1 MQDNY
6 EWENRIG
13 EKRLNNFGAKMELIE
28 YEGKSKY
35 KVLFPEYGFVK
46 ENILYG
52 NYIKGKVSLPKRYVF
67 VGVGGYNSFGSKMII
82 KEYRKNNDIDVYFP
96 EYNWTFEHAQLSH
109 FIRGNL
115 RCPYERRYFNVGYI
129 GEGKYNWQ
137 NYPNICNKWL
147 HILERSYS
155 KSWKKNHPQYNSTT
169 CGRGFYCL
177 QDFGQ
182 WYEDNIY
189 EVKMQVMDLDKD
201 LLGKE
206 NKIYSPETCCFLPRC
221 INSSLAHPNK
231 ELLTQL
237 ANKYKEELPKHIYH
251 ALINY

>member
-169 CGRGFYCL
+169 CGRGFHCL

>member
-28 YEGKSKY
+28 YEGKGKY
-35 KVLFPEYGFVK
+35 KVLFPEYGLVK

-52 NYIKGKVSLPKRYVF
+52 NYIKGKVSLPKKYVF

-82 KEYRKNNDIDVYFP
+82 KEYRKNSDMDVYFP

-109 FIRGNL
+109 FTRGNL

-169 CGRGFYCL
+169 CGRGFHCL

-182 WYEDNIY
+182 WYENNIY

-201 LLGKE
+201 LLGKG

-237 ANKYKEELPKHIYH
+237 ANKYKEELPKHIYY